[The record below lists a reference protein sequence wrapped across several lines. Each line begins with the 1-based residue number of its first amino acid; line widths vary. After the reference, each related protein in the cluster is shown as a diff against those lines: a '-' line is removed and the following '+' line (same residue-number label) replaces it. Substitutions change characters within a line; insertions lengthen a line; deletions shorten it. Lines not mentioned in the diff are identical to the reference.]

1 MKEKAKVNI
10 VKKKTSHAFITSGTK
25 NMTAYLDFLETKST
39 FEVKLKFVYI
49 FFIKGIMKGMFFDV
63 LKRDLS
69 SNREEI

>member
-1 MKEKAKVNI
+1 M
-10 VKKKTSHAFITSGTK
+10 TSGAK